1 MGTKPGVFVDG
12 SQSTLIMASYL
23 NDLRTLCYE
32 LAGDGTNAPATKAA
46 ARSNLGATAIGDALI
61 TAATAAA
68 ARGTLGST
76 VTGDALFVAATQA
89 AARSALGLVPGVD
102 VQAYDPDIPTVAASQ
117 AEMIAGS
124 ESSLRSVSPLRV
136 RQAFAP
142 HTTSLISLASQQ
154 SVSIDAATRRIEV
167 ELWGVSTTGTANITA
182 VLTNAALLATESV
195 CSSLSAAAVASTN
208 HASAFLLSNSVTA
221 ATYIS
226 GIFMLNNAGDT
237 ALNWVGKSQLLRGSA
252 AIQFVG
258 TGYCYFSSVLASTL
272 TFACGADSFDA
283 GSAYVK
289 QYNSL

>member
-46 ARSNLGATAIGDALI
+46 VRSNLGATAVGDALI

-89 AARSALGLVPGVD
+89 AARSTLGLVPGVD
-102 VQAYDPDIPTVAASQ
+102 VQAYDADIPTVAASQ

-124 ESSLRSVSPLRV
+124 ETSLRSISPLRV

-182 VLTNAALLATESV
+182 VLTNASLSATESV

-208 HASAFLLSNSVTA
+208 SASAFLLSNSVTA
-221 ATYIS
+221 ATYLS

-237 ALNWVGKSQLLRGSA
+237 ALNWVGRSQLLRGSA
-252 AIQFVG
+252 AIQFIG
-258 TGYCYFSSVLASTL
+258 TGYCYFSSVLAATL

-283 GSAYVK
+283 GLAYVK